1 MPPGSDSPTSTGF
14 ALPRCIIKK
23 TRPDTVIAKSDVQF
37 RLNHANMRLSESIV
51 LGCAIP
57 SQRNI
62 FCPVDPSIGA
72 MYAGLGRRRCGNIRA
87 VRIPK
92 MRKCSGIL
100 LNKDSTYIV
109 VNL

>member
-1 MPPGSDSPTSTGF
+1 MPPGSDSATSTGL

-23 TRPDTVIAKSDVQF
+23 TRPEAHIAKSEVQF
-37 RLNHANMRLSESIV
+37 KPNHASIGLSESIV
-51 LGCAIP
+51 TGCASP
-57 SQRNI
+57 SQRSI

-72 MYAGLGRRRCGNIRA
+72 MYAGLGRRRCVNIKA
-87 VRIPK
+87 VRMPK

-100 LNKDSTYIV
+100 LNKDMTYIV